1 MSWKFYASF
10 VMVLLIVSLR
20 LELLIIKKKKKNAI
34 SPILLSYLYIKKKKK
49 KKKYNEKLGPRSH
62 DWERE
67 PAVAYAAPF
76 LAYPDIFL
84 FFYFFMERRKNC
96 NIENSGCER
105 STYTR

>member
-1 MSWKFYASF
+1 M
-10 VMVLLIVSLR
+10 
-20 LELLIIKKKKKNAI
+20 IIKKNAI

-76 LAYPDIFL
+76 LAYPDFILLL
-84 FFYFFMERRKNC
+84 FFFSMKGE
-96 NIENSGCER
+96 NIAILKTQDVNEVLIKGIWGFLEWVVEENGR
-105 STYTR
+105 Y